1 MMRSLKCNNVDDA
14 AGNEERTRQVALIL
28 AAGLERLLKGRK
40 EAGQRAGTAL
50 DFPPNV
56 SVTTD
61 CQSNGYAEGR

>member
-1 MMRSLKCNNVDDA
+1 MRSLKCNYIDDA
-14 AGNEERTRQVALIL
+14 AGNEQRTRQMASIL
-28 AAGLERLLKGRK
+28 AAGLERLLNSRK

-61 CQSNGYAEGR
+61 CRSNGYAEER

>member
-1 MMRSLKCNNVDDA
+1 MRSLKCNNVDDA

-40 EAGQRAGTAL
+40 EAGQRAGTPL

-61 CQSNGYAEGR
+61 YQSNGNVEVR

>member
-1 MMRSLKCNNVDDA
+1 MRFLKSNYIDDV
-14 AGNEERTRQVALIL
+14 AGNEERIRQVASIL

-40 EAGQRAGTAL
+40 EAGQRADTPL

-61 CQSNGYAEGR
+61 YQSNGNAEGR